1 MRPRGARFVIP
12 ELAKVPCLCL
22 LIEAGK
28 RLMLVDAGL
37 GVQDSLEPGRL
48 GPGNILLK
56 AVPDREETA
65 VRKVEG
71 MGYRRED
78 VTDIICTHLD
88 RDHAGGLSDFPNAR
102 VHVLAAELEAASC
115 PGSFAERERYRK
127 MQFVHGPVW
136 VTYDSTSPD
145 KWFGLECIRGLDGL
159 PDEIALVPLPGHT
172 KGHCGVAVNT
182 GSGWLLHCGDTFYV
196 KAELIKGAPVP
207 PGIRL
212 FRRVAHLDHADAMR
226 QLERLADALG
236 AHGGEITVIASHDPL
251 EYERLKGLR
260 TD

>member
-12 ELAKVPCLCL
+12 ELAEVPCICL

-37 GVQDSLEPGRL
+37 GVPDSLEPGRL
-48 GPGNILLK
+48 GPGNILLN
-56 AVPDREETA
+56 AVPDRKETA

-71 MGYRRED
+71 MGYRKDD

-127 MQFVHGPVW
+127 MQFAHGPVW
-136 VTYDSTSPD
+136 VTYDGTSPD

-182 GSGWLLHCGDTFYV
+182 GSGWLLHCGDAYYV
-196 KAELIKGAPVP
+196 KSELDNGTRVP
-207 PGIRL
+207 AGVRL
-212 FRRVAHLDHADAMR
+212 FRRVAHMNPAKAMM
-226 QLERLADALG
+226 QLERLAGLVKT
-236 AHGGEITVIASHDPL
+236 HRGEITVVASHDPD
-251 EYERLKGLR
+251 EYERLKSS
-260 TD
+260 